1 MIAFVLYDIFV
12 NPTFQEHCLG
22 PLYDWY
28 ASSTVHTERELRSTA
43 M

>member
-12 NPTFQEHCLG
+12 NPTFHEHCLG